1 MGKELLN
8 ELASLATEGRNPETE
23 DLDRLDA
30 LGIVQRMAAQDAKVA
45 GAVAGAAAEI
55 AAVAEMAA
63 RSFAMGGR
71 LVYLGAGTS
80 GRLGVLDAAECP
92 PTFGS
97 DPAQV
102 VGLIAGGA
110 PSMFRS
116 SEGVEDDEQAGI
128 RDLLAIAPAPGDTVV
143 GISASHRTPWT
154 VAAVREAEK
163 IGCSTAFITA
173 NPSVDVPGQVAIRL
187 LVGPEAIAGS
197 TRLKAGSA
205 QKMTLNLISSA
216 AMVLSGKVYGNMM
229 VDLNPVS
236 EKLRARSHGM
246 IMALTD
252 LDYEA
257 AGELLA
263 RAGGSVKLALLMEL
277 GNMESEAAASALA
290 AASGRL
296 REALAA
302 AGVAEQ

>member
-1 MGKELLN
+1 MGKELLHQ
-8 ELASLATEGRNPETE
+8 LSALSTEMRNPETE

-30 LGIVQRMAAQDAKVA
+30 LGIVLKMAAQDAGVA
-45 GAVAGAAAEI
+45 GAVAAAAGEI

-63 RSFAMGGR
+63 RSFASGGR
-71 LVYLGAGTS
+71 LIYLGAGTS

-116 SEGVEDDEQAGI
+116 SEGVEDDGEAGR
-128 RDLLAIAPAPGDTVV
+128 RDLLALEPREIDTVV

-154 VAAVREAEK
+154 VAAVGEAEAR
-163 IGCSTAFITA
+163 GCATAFITCNA
-173 NPSVDVPGQVAIRL
+173 SVAVPGGVAIRL
-187 LVGPEAIAGS
+187 LVGPEAITGS

-205 QKMTLNLISSA
+205 QKMALNLISSA
-216 AMVLSGKVYGNMM
+216 AMVLSGKVYGNLM
-229 VDLNPVS
+229 VDLRPAS
-236 EKLRARSHGM
+236 GKLLERSFGM
-246 IMALTD
+246 IMALTELNYD
-252 LDYEA
+252 E
-257 AGELLA
+257 AGELLT

-277 GNMESEAAASALA
+277 GGMESEAAALALA
-290 AASGRL
+290 LAGGRL

-302 AGVAEQ
+302 VEAAGQ